1 MKYGDTFDARIY
13 FSDDVSINC
22 DVLGVEEKEENEKEK
37 TKKENDKTRNVK
49 YIFQCANE

>member
-37 TKKENDKTRNVK
+37 KKRNRQNAK
-49 YIFQCANE
+49 REIHILMR